1 MIVST
6 LEQVQKY
13 LPSINFKVDIERLL
27 DFLSRAEDWLTN
39 SIIGTEIRDAVDQ
52 HQEDHVSLHIICS
65 RVICESAYL
74 TVAAEMDLQ
83 LSEAGFVVQENNGM
97 APASQQRTERLISS
111 LNTRLNMDCDM
122 LIERLMRFSKA
133 VEAPQVYRS
142 WRGTDQFTYLTE
154 AFLPT
159 RKDLWRYQNY
169 GVNIGNWQDYFN
181 GIQLM
186 ARGIDVTAAPYVS
199 LAEINRL
206 RGLYRAGTANS
217 VQLSAIGM
225 LREVAAST
233 YVKDTKAARDAAI
246 RARAIMLESPDD
258 FTEFKERGC
267 MPLES
272 VHFNEGHIVDTM

>member
-39 SIIGTEIRDAVDQ
+39 SIIGTEIRGAVDQ
-52 HQEDHVSLHIICS
+52 HQEEHVFLHLYCS
-65 RVICESAYL
+65 RIICESAYL

-97 APASQQRTERLISS
+97 APASQHRTERLISS
-111 LNTRLNMDCDM
+111 LNTRLNTDCDS
-122 LIERLMRFSKA
+122 LIEYLMETSKA
-133 VEAPQVYRS
+133 EGETYRS
-142 WRGTDQFTYLTE
+142 WRDTEQFKYLTE

-159 RKDLWRYQNY
+159 RKALWRYQNY

-233 YVKDTKAARDAAI
+233 YVKDTKAASDAAI

>member
-13 LPSINFKVDIERLL
+13 LPSINFKVDIDRLL
-27 DFLSRAEDWLTN
+27 DFLNRAEEWLTD
-39 SIIGTEIRDAVDQ
+39 SIIGTAIMEALNQ
-52 HQEDHVSLHIICS
+52 HPESHETVRNHCS
-65 RVICESAYL
+65 RIICESAYL

-111 LNTRLNMDCDM
+111 LNTRLNTDCDS
-122 LIERLMRFSKA
+122 LIEYLLEHSKA
-133 VEAPQVYRS
+133 NDSPYRS
-142 WRGTDQFTYLTE
+142 WRETTQFIYLTE

-159 RKDLWRYQNY
+159 RKQLSRYLNY
-169 GVNIGNWQDYFN
+169 GINIGNWQDYFN

-186 ARGIDVTAAPYVS
+186 AKGIDVMAAHYVS
-199 LAEINRL
+199 LAEINHL
-206 RGLYRAGTANS
+206 RSLYRAGTANA

-225 LREVAAST
+225 LREVAAAT
-233 YVKDTKAARDAAI
+233 YVKDKNAARDAAI
-246 RARAIMLESPDD
+246 RARAIMLDSPSD
-258 FTEFKERGC
+258 FTEFQAREC
-267 MPLES
+267 MPLTG